1 MIKIILIL
9 FLALPVSANVGIGGH
24 IEIGKDIYSDVTY
37 TDLRIDYDFTM
48 WNFHFIPYG
57 NQITW
62 FYQDYTNITKGYPFR
77 DVYIFGAELKY
88 YGIVFG
94 AEHYCSHA
102 VSSGHSLYRNPD
114 EPTLAYRFT
123 KVFARYEF

>member
-37 TDLRIDYDFTM
+37 TDLRIDYDFTAL
-48 WNFHFIPYG
+48 NFHFIPYG

-62 FYQDYTNITKGYPFR
+62 FYQDEFNGHPFR
-77 DVYIFGAELKY
+77 DIYIIGAELKY
-88 YGIVFG
+88 YGVVFG
-94 AEHYCSHA
+94 LEHFCSHA
-102 VSSGHSLYRNPD
+102 VSSGHSMYRKPD
-114 EPTLAYRFT
+114 EPPLTYNFT
-123 KVFARYEF
+123 KMFLKYEF